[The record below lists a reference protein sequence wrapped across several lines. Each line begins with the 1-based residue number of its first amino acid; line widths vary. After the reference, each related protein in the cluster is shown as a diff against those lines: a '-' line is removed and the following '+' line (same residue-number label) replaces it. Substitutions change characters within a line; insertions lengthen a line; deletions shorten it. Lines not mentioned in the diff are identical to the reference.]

1 MEDFENGK
9 YQPCK
14 EWIAKRIDEGATW
27 DMILDLSVPS
37 EQFDDAMSELKAIEM
52 FPLDLEKMTWE
63 RFVNYYRSILI
74 SIRVVEGDDVIAI
87 DTGSLNNT
95 FPLPTGYSSSWEKY
109 KDSLNNKM
117 GPDSI
122 ANLQKSCLWIL
133 NHLSTD
139 TRTKGE
145 VKGLVTGSVQSGKT
159 ANMEGLVSMAADYD
173 WNFFII
179 LSGSIDNLRK
189 QTRDRFRNDLCN
201 SEGILWKVLD
211 FTSENRHML
220 QDDLN
225 LNPLIGSKNFANRYL
240 TVCLKNR
247 TRLENLIE
255 WLYSNANRTN
265 KLRIIVIDDEAD
277 QASINTAEITAED
290 EQERCA
296 INQLIVNLVNGRK
309 SDGSKPDTKFQAM
322 NYIAYTATP
331 YANVLNEGPG
341 QSLYPKDFIC
351 TLPESHEYFGAKVIF
366 GNEEEDCEGF
376 PVVREKITTQD
387 EKDFKKI
394 YKGDPCDLP
403 QSFRE
408 SVSWF
413 LCASAL
419 LRKRGHKKPISMLI
433 HTTPI
438 QNNHFALYNKIR
450 NWLSVDTSI
459 LELCRKVYNS
469 EIERVTIEDLRNSN
483 PEYGFID
490 EIDDNYP
497 PFDELTDD
505 IQELLSDIRNIELGE
520 DKSFE
525 YGLGIHLCVDNC
537 RANRESEEGTYLR
550 IVYPNDT
557 QLAQMSKAPVF
568 MVIGGNTLS
577 RGLTIEGLV
586 CTYFARTSNL
596 ADTLM
601 QMARWF
607 GYRKGYELL
616 QRIWMNTSAVERFKA
631 LTKIDMDLKREVE
644 RFMKQGVSPEKFG
657 PRIRN
662 VPEIAKFRITSKK
675 KSQSAEYDDF
685 DFCGD
690 SYETT
695 DFEDDGSLSNNID
708 CTEKFLDYL
717 NSVHDSRRSDVATAW
732 VWDNIDYLSIK
743 DEFIDKFAVSDY
755 SSLSTNLPYFKQW
768 IEAMN
773 QDGKLLRWNVAVIDG
788 DNHERAWNIG
798 NEKNAG
804 LIERSRKLDKKAKDS
819 KWIDIGSLRSG
830 LDALCDVNESE
841 LSESQLTHL
850 KQVCKTRKDI
860 ISERCSFGLEDKPLL
875 LIYRIKK
882 DGGIPQ
888 KRSINTREQLNLAQD
903 IIGFSIIVSGDSI
916 GDTHAK
922 SLRIVIRGEQ
932 DA

>member
-1 MEDFENGK
+1 M
-9 YQPCK
+9 
-14 EWIAKRIDEGATW
+14 
-27 DMILDLSVPS
+27 
-37 EQFDDAMSELKAIEM
+37 
-52 FPLDLEKMTWE
+52 
-63 RFVNYYRSILI
+63 
-74 SIRVVEGDDVIAI
+74 
-87 DTGSLNNT
+87 
-95 FPLPTGYSSSWEKY
+95 
-109 KDSLNNKM
+109 
-117 GPDSI
+117 
-122 ANLQKSCLWIL
+122 ANL
-133 NHLSTD
+133 
-139 TRTKGE
+139 E
-145 VKGLVTGSVQSGKT
+145 
-159 ANMEGLVSMAADYD
+159 
-173 WNFFII
+173 
-179 LSGSIDNLRK
+179 
-189 QTRDRFRNDLCN
+189 
-201 SEGILWKVLD
+201 
-211 FTSENRHML
+211 
-220 QDDLN
+220 
-225 LNPLIGSKNFANRYL
+225 RYL
-240 TVCLKNR
+240 KG
-247 TRLENLIE
+247 
-255 WLYSNANRTN
+255 
-265 KLRIIVIDDEAD
+265 KRIIVIDDEAD

-309 SDGSKPDTKFQAM
+309 SDGSMPDTKFQAM

-351 TLPESHEYFGAKVIF
+351 TLPEAHEYFGAKVIF

-376 PVVREKITTQD
+376 PIVREEITKQD
-387 EKDFKKI
+387 EADFKKI

-403 QSFRE
+403 QSFKK

-438 QNNHFALYNKIR
+438 QNNHFALYNRIR
-450 NWLSVDTSI
+450 NWLSVDASI
-459 LELCRKVYNS
+459 LELCREVYNS
-469 EIERVTIEDLRNSN
+469 EIKKVTIDDLKIAN

-490 EIDDNYP
+490 QIDDNYP
-497 PFDELTDD
+497 VFDELADE

-525 YGLGIHLCVDNC
+525 YGLGVHLCVDNC
-537 RANRESEEGTYLR
+537 RANKEAEEGTYLR

-616 QRIWMNTSAVERFKA
+616 QRIWMNDSAVERFEA

-662 VPEIAKFRITSKK
+662 IPEIAKFRITSKK

-695 DFEDDGSLSNNID
+695 DFEDDDSLNYNLECTDRFID
-708 CTEKFLDYL
+708 LL
-717 NSVHDSRRSDVATAW
+717 NSDHNSRRSDIASAW
-732 VWDNIDYLSIK
+732 VWDNVDYSCIK
-743 DEFIDKFAVSDY
+743 NEFLEKFAVSGY

-788 DNHERAWNIG
+788 DNHECTWNIG

-830 LDALCDVNESE
+830 LDALCDVDESG
-841 LSESQLTHL
+841 LSDSQLVHL
-850 KQVCKTRKDI
+850 KQVCKTKKDI

-882 DGGIPQ
+882 DGGVPQ
-888 KRSINTREQLNLAQD
+888 KRSINTREQLDLAQD

-916 GDTHAK
+916 GETHAK
-922 SLRIVIRGEQ
+922 SLRIIIRGEQ
-932 DA
+932 NA